1 MEPPFCSQFI
11 CDTGVTHKLKAI
23 IKIFTNLKSWE
34 REYGDGEE
42 NMGEEKEKRGE
53 GKRRSGSEND
63 RSSGGEEGV
72 IRDDA
77 GSGIP
82 NPGRKRGGK
91 VDRRSVGEDNEEKK
105 DRGIGGEETRR

>member
-77 GSGIP
+77 GS
-82 NPGRKRGGK
+82 
-91 VDRRSVGEDNEEKK
+91 RSVGEDNEEKK